1 MCLAVI
7 ACNVHPRYALV
18 VAANRDE
25 YHRRPTEP
33 AHWWKD
39 GTGHVLLAGRD
50 LEHGGTWLGIDR
62 RGRYAFVTNVREAG
76 RHDPKAPS
84 RGSLVLRVVRDAAGV
99 HDAVERAVQDAV
111 RHNGFNLV
119 AGDAGVNVFASN
131 REAGVVTLSEGI
143 HGVSN
148 AGLDTPWPK
157 LTSTKA
163 AVAGWSD
170 AGDRELDQLF
180 DALANRAAASD
191 DALPDTGITRERER
205 LLSSP
210 FIVSPDYGTRSST
223 IVTIDRAGSVQF
235 VERSFDASG
244 RPTGEVRYAFDRDT
258 PAKRANG

>member
-7 ACNVHPRYALV
+7 ACNAHPRYTLV

-25 YHRRPTEP
+25 YHSRPTER

-39 GTGHVLLAGRD
+39 DGRAILAGRD

-62 RGRYAFVTNVREAG
+62 RGRYAFVTNVREPG
-76 RHDPKAPS
+76 RHDPNAPS
-84 RGSLVLRVVRDAAGV
+84 RGSLVLRVLRDTAGVRDA
-99 HDAVERAVQDAV
+99 VEHAVQVGA
-111 RHNGFNLV
+111 RYNGFNLV
-119 AGDAGVNVFASN
+119 AGDSAVNAFTSN
-131 REAGVVTLSEGI
+131 RAAGVVTLGAGI

-157 LTSTKA
+157 LSRTKA
-163 AVAGWSD
+163 AVAAWSQW
-170 AGDRELDQLF
+170 GDSEIAPLF
-180 DALANRAAASD
+180 DALADRAAASD
-191 DALPDTGITRERER
+191 DTLPDTGITRDRER

-223 IVTIDRAGSVQF
+223 ILTIDRAGSVQF

-244 RPTGEVRYAFDRDT
+244 MPTGDVRYAFDRDT
-258 PAKRANG
+258 SALRTGR